1 MRKSIFLTAK
11 LITKIDF
18 RAYSQGL
25 DHFLAK
31 ERERTKDRRMM
42 TEEGDSMADQSID
55 IDDLKS
61 RITKIKEYL

>member
-1 MRKSIFLTAK
+1 MNTTSNTLCW
-11 LITKIDF
+11 LIDS
-18 RAYSQGL
+18 SQGL

-42 TEEGDSMADQSID
+42 TEEVDSMADQSID